1 MIKWAAVEGRVLMT
15 LVRPNVE
22 SGARIRERI
31 AALGIKRA
39 GLIMSPGETIIRK
52 KANTAKRVLIVQTR
66 VHGPVLSN
74 FFGFKRNR
82 SREKLKSKI
91 KQLEDRIQKEKSEN
105 FIENFSMKN
114 TSISSGK
121 LESLGLHL

>member
-1 MIKWAAVEGRVLMT
+1 
-15 LVRPNVE
+15 
-22 SGARIRERI
+22 
-31 AALGIKRA
+31 
-39 GLIMSPGETIIRK
+39 MSPGETIIRK

-82 SREKLKSKI
+82 SREKLKTKI